1 MPSEYGNSRINK
13 MFKGNAVLTAT
24 IAEKEYKRQFEKSF
38 PVAVADLFAKEFTGT
53 EISLT
58 PEQKATVA
66 ALEQSFPA
74 PEQKDPL
81 KATAV
86 KDGDKEL
93 SQHEIGVV
101 IEYYVHPALRPA
113 FHAINAK
120 FDVEQRSVARAEL
133 EKELG
138 VAKPKKTVK
147 ADSAVIAL
155 AEVLF
160 SAKMA
165 DSMEVAT
172 TMAKAKLGI
181 S

>member
-1 MPSEYGNSRINK
+1 
-13 MFKGNAVLTAT
+13 MFNGKAVLSAT
-24 IAEKEYKRQFEKSF
+24 IKAEGSEKDYKREFSKLF
-38 PVAVADLFAKEFTGT
+38 PVSIADLFAKDFTGA

-74 PEQKDPL
+74 PEQKEPI
-81 KATAV
+81 KATTV

-120 FDVEQRSVARAEL
+120 FDVEQRSTARAEL

-147 ADSAVIAL
+147 ADSAVLAL

-165 DSMEVAT
+165 DSMEAAT
-172 TMAKAKLGI
+172 ILAKTKLGI